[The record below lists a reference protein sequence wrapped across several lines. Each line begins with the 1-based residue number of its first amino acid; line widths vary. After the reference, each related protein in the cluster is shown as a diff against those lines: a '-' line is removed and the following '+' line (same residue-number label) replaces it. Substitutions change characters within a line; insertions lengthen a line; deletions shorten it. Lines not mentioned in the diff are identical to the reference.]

1 MNSQNPNWFHGAN
14 TRETLGGPRPVKQ
27 VKSAVIGL
35 IGTAPAGLV
44 NTHVLID
51 SETAAAQYGPELPGF
66 TIPQALRAIADHG
79 VMSVVVINVLDPTK
93 HFSAVVGEE
102 VLPDGSGQLAHQCVS
117 NVVVKGTGSM
127 AASTFKEG
135 TDYAL
140 NASTGTVT
148 RIASGSIPV
157 DGKVT
162 VDYRWLDPSKVTA
175 ADIIGSVGASGRRSG
190 ILALDDVFSDQG
202 FDSKILIA
210 PVYGTQMSVTAAL
223 SVMADKLG
231 AVAYVDA
238 PVGCSVQQV
247 LAGRGPKGT
256 INFNT
261 SSDRVRLCY
270 PHLKVYDPVTN
281 ADRLEPLSVRA
292 AALRAR
298 VDLDEGYW
306 VSSSN
311 HEIKGVTGM
320 ERPISARIDD
330 ATCEAN
336 LLNEAGV
343 TTVFNSF
350 GTGIRLW
357 GNRNAA
363 FPTSTHITSFENVR
377 RTADIFN
384 ESLRLTSLQYV
395 DQPMSDALID
405 NILGTAENY
414 ARTMSGD
421 GALLGFKVWYDK
433 ARNTRSELGSGHLRI
448 SYKITPSIPMEWLTY
463 EAEITDEYVMNLK
476 SGGGK

>member
-1 MNSQNPNWFHGAN
+1 MNSQNPNWFHGTN

-35 IGTAPAGLV
+35 IGTAPAGPV
-44 NTHVLID
+44 NTHVLVS
-51 SETAAAQYGPELPGF
+51 SETAAAQFGPELPGF

-79 VMSVVVINVLDPTK
+79 VMSVVVINVLDP
-93 HFSAVVGEE
+93 SAHTTQVTGEIIN
-102 VLPDGSGQLAHQCVS
+102 LQDGGRLAHGFVS
-117 NVVVKGTGSM
+117 H
-127 AASTFKEG
+127 
-135 TDYAL
+135 
-140 NASTGTVT
+140 
-148 RIASGSIPV
+148 
-157 DGKVT
+157 VT
-162 VDYRWLDPSKVTA
+162 VKDNLGNTTYSVDKDYTLDAQAGIITPVTGGALASATNVLVTYGWADPSKVTA
-175 ADIIGSVGASGRRSG
+175 ADIIGSVNASGRRSG
-190 ILALDDVFSDQG
+190 ILALDDVFSDLG

-210 PVYGTQMSVTAAL
+210 PTYCTQASVAAAL

-281 ADRLEPLSVRA
+281 TDRLEPLSVRA

-330 ATCEAN
+330 ETCEAN

-384 ESLRLTSLQYV
+384 ESLRLTSLQYM
-395 DQPMSDALID
+395 DQSLSDALVD
-405 NILGTAENY
+405 SILGMAENY
-414 ARTMSGD
+414 ARTMLGD

-433 ARNTRSELGSGHLRI
+433 ARNTRSELGAGHLRI
-448 SYKITPSIPMEWLTY
+448 SYKITPSVPMEWLTY
-463 EAEITDEYVMNLK
+463 EAEITDEYVMNIK

>member
-35 IGTAPAGLV
+35 IGTAPSGVV
-44 NTHVLID
+44 NSHVLIS
-51 SETAAAQYGPELPGF
+51 SETDAAQYGPELPGF

-79 VMSVVVINVLDPTK
+79 VMSVVVINVLNPSV
-93 HFSAVVGEE
+93 HISRAVDE
-102 VLPDGSGQLAHQCVS
+102 VVTPEGGGKLAHGMVRE
-117 NVVVKGTGSM
+117 VVVKS
-127 AASTFKEG
+127 
-135 TDYAL
+135 
-140 NASTGTVT
+140 STGTSTYVAGKDYTLDAQTGLIT
-148 RIASGSIPV
+148 RLA
-157 DGKVT
+157 DGGIMATDEVKVS
-162 VDYRWLDPSKVTA
+162 YAWLDPTKVTA

-190 ILALDDVFSDQG
+190 ILALDDVFSDLG

-210 PVYGTQMSVTAAL
+210 PVYGTQTSVTAAL
-223 SVMADKLG
+223 SVMTDKLG

-247 LAGRGPKGT
+247 LAGRGPKGA

-363 FPTSTHITSFENVR
+363 FPASTHITSFESVR

-433 ARNTRSELGSGHLRI
+433 ARNTRSELGSGHLRV
-448 SYKITPSIPMEWLTY
+448 SYKITPSVPMEWLTY

>member
-35 IGTAPAGLV
+35 IGTAPAGPV

-79 VMSVVVINVLDPTK
+79 VMSVVVINVLNPATHSSRVTD
-93 HFSAVVGEE
+93 E
-102 VLPDGSGQLAHQCVS
+102 VIPPEGGAKLAHGMVS
-117 NVVVKGTGSM
+117 EVVVKDATGTTTYVAG
-127 AASTFKEG
+127 K
-135 TDYAL
+135 DYTL
-140 NASTGTVT
+140 NASSGVIT
-148 RIASGSIPV
+148 RLA
-157 DGKVT
+157 DGGIMATDSVKVSYT
-162 VDYRWLDPSKVTA
+162 WLDPSKVTA

-190 ILALDDVFSDQG
+190 ILALDDVFSDLG

-210 PVYGTQMSVTAAL
+210 PVYCTQTSVTAAL

>member
-1 MNSQNPNWFHGAN
+1 
-14 TRETLGGPRPVKQ
+14 
-27 VKSAVIGL
+27 
-35 IGTAPAGLV
+35 
-44 NTHVLID
+44 
-51 SETAAAQYGPELPGF
+51 
-66 TIPQALRAIADHG
+66 
-79 VMSVVVINVLDPTK
+79 
-93 HFSAVVGEE
+93 
-102 VLPDGSGQLAHQCVS
+102 
-117 NVVVKGTGSM
+117 
-127 AASTFKEG
+127 
-135 TDYAL
+135 
-140 NASTGTVT
+140 
-148 RIASGSIPV
+148 
-157 DGKVT
+157 
-162 VDYRWLDPSKVTA
+162 
-175 ADIIGSVGASGRRSG
+175 
-190 ILALDDVFSDQG
+190 
-202 FDSKILIA
+202 
-210 PVYGTQMSVTAAL
+210 
-223 SVMADKLG
+223 
-231 AVAYVDA
+231 
-238 PVGCSVQQV
+238 
-247 LAGRGPKGT
+247 
-256 INFNT
+256 
-261 SSDRVRLCY
+261 
-270 PHLKVYDPVTN
+270 
-281 ADRLEPLSVRA
+281 
-292 AALRAR
+292 
-298 VDLDEGYW
+298 
-306 VSSSN
+306 
-311 HEIKGVTGM
+311 M

-395 DQPMSDALID
+395 DQPMNDALID

-433 ARNTRSELGSGHLRI
+433 ARNTRSELGSGHLRV

>member
-35 IGTAPAGLV
+35 IGTAPAGVV
-44 NTHVLID
+44 NSHVLIS
-51 SETAAAQYGPELPGF
+51 SETDAAQYGPELPGF

-79 VMSVVVINVLDPTK
+79 VMSVVVINVLNPSVHISRVTD
-93 HFSAVVGEE
+93 E
-102 VLPDGSGQLAHQCVS
+102 VITPEGGGKLAHGMVRE
-117 NVVVKGTGSM
+117 VVVK
-127 AASTFKEG
+127 
-135 TDYAL
+135 
-140 NASTGTVT
+140 NSTGTSTYVAGKDYTLDAQAGIIT
-148 RIASGSIPV
+148 RLA
-157 DGKVT
+157 DGGIMATDQVKVSY
-162 VDYRWLDPSKVTA
+162 VWLDPSKVTA

-190 ILALDDVFSDQG
+190 ILALDDVFSDLG

-210 PVYGTQMSVTAAL
+210 PVYGTQTSVTAAL

-363 FPTSTHITSFENVR
+363 FPASTHITSFENVR

-433 ARNTRSELGSGHLRI
+433 ARNTRSELGSGHLRV
-448 SYKITPSIPMEWLTY
+448 SYKITPSVPMEWLTY

>member
-1 MNSQNPNWFHGAN
+1 MNSQNPNWFHGVN

-35 IGTAPAGLV
+35 IGTAPAGPV
-44 NTHVLID
+44 NTYTLID

-79 VMSVVVINVLDPTK
+79 VMSVVVINVLDPSV
-93 HFSAVVGEE
+93 HVARMAGEPVIPE
-102 VLPDGSGQLAHQCVS
+102 GGAKLTHGMIRD
-117 NVVVKGTGSM
+117 VVVKNSAGTITYVAG
-127 AASTFKEG
+127 K
-135 TDYAL
+135 DYHVDTQAGIITRL
-140 NASTGTVT
+140 TG
-148 RIASGSIPV
+148 GSIAATDTVNVFYLYV
-157 DGKVT
+157 DPT
-162 VDYRWLDPSKVTA
+162 RVTA
-175 ADIIGSVGASGRRSG
+175 ADIIGSVNGSGRRSG
-190 ILALDDVFSDQG
+190 ILALDDVFSDLG

-210 PVYGTQMSVTAAL
+210 PVYGTQGSVTVAL
-223 SVMADKLG
+223 SRMADKLG

-247 LAGRGPKGT
+247 LAGRGPRGT

-281 ADRLEPLSVRA
+281 TDRLEPLSVRA

-336 LLNEAGV
+336 LLNEVGV

-384 ESLRLTSLQYV
+384 ESLRLTSLQYM
-395 DQPMSDALID
+395 DQPINDALVD
-405 NILGTAENY
+405 NILGTAESY
-414 ARTMSGD
+414 ARTMLGD

-463 EAEITDEYVMNLK
+463 EAEITDEYVMNIK

>member
-35 IGTAPAGLV
+35 IGTAPAGPV

-51 SETAAAQYGPELPGF
+51 SETAAAQYGSELPGF

-79 VMSVVVINVLDPTK
+79 VMSVVVINVLNPATHSSRVTD
-93 HFSAVVGEE
+93 E
-102 VLPDGSGQLAHQCVS
+102 VIPPEGGAKLAHGMVS
-117 NVVVKGTGSM
+117 EVVVKDATGTTTYVAG
-127 AASTFKEG
+127 K
-135 TDYAL
+135 DYTL
-140 NASTGTVT
+140 NASSGVIT
-148 RIASGSIPV
+148 RLA
-157 DGKVT
+157 DGGIMATDSVKVSYT
-162 VDYRWLDPSKVTA
+162 WLDPSKVTA

-190 ILALDDVFSDQG
+190 ILALDDVFSDLG

-384 ESLRLTSLQYV
+384 ESLRLTSLQYI

>member
-35 IGTAPAGLV
+35 IGTAPAGPV

-51 SETAAAQYGPELPGF
+51 SETAAAQYGPEMPGF

-79 VMSVVVINVLDPTK
+79 VMSVVVINVLNPATHSSRVAD
-93 HFSAVVGEE
+93 E
-102 VLPDGSGQLAHQCVS
+102 VITPEDGARLAHGMVS
-117 NVVVKGTGSM
+117 EVVVKD
-127 AASTFKEG
+127 A
-135 TDYAL
+135 
-140 NASTGTVT
+140 TGTTMYVAGKDYTLDASSGVIT
-148 RIASGSIPV
+148 RLA
-157 DGKVT
+157 DGGIMATDNVKVSYT
-162 VDYRWLDPSKVTA
+162 WLDPSKVTA

-190 ILALDDVFSDQG
+190 ILALDDVFSDLG

-384 ESLRLTSLQYV
+384 ESLRLTSLQYI

-433 ARNTRSELGSGHLRI
+433 ARNTRSELGSGHLRV

>member
-1 MNSQNPNWFHGAN
+1 MNSQNPNYLHGVN
-14 TRETLGGPRPVKQ
+14 TRESRGGPRPVKQ

-35 IGTAPAGLV
+35 IGTAPVGQV
-44 NTHVLID
+44 NRPVMVD
-51 SETAAAQYGPELPGF
+51 SETQAALFGAELPGF
-66 TIPQALRAIADHG
+66 TIPQALRAVADHG
-79 VMSVVVINVLDPTK
+79 VMSVIVINVLNPATHISKVTD
-93 HFSAVVGEE
+93 EDII
-102 VLPDGSGQLAHQCVS
+102 PDENGRLAHPMVR
-117 NVVVKGTGSM
+117 
-127 AASTFKEG
+127 
-135 TDYAL
+135 D
-140 NASTGTVT
+140 
-148 RIASGSIPV
+148 
-157 DGKVT
+157 VT
-162 VDYRWLDPSKVTA
+162 VKSKDGLVTHVAGKDYRVDETSGVVSRVSGGGIIAGDTVRVSYSWLDPSRVTA
-175 ADIIGSVGASGRRSG
+175 ADIIGSVSASGRRSG
-190 ILALDDVFSDQG
+190 ILALDDVFSEMG

-210 PVYGTQMSVTAAL
+210 PAYCTQSSVTMAL
-223 SVMADKLG
+223 GAMADKLD

-247 LAGRGPKGT
+247 LAGRGPKGA

-261 SSDRVRLCY
+261 SSERVRLCY

-281 ADRLEPLSVRA
+281 NDRLEPLSVRA

-384 ESLRLTSLQYV
+384 ESLRLTSLQYM
-395 DQPMSDALID
+395 DQPITDALID
-405 NILGTAENY
+405 NILATAEGY

-433 ARNTRSELGSGHLRI
+433 ARNTRAGLGAGHLRI

-476 SGGGK
+476 SGGSK

>member
-1 MNSQNPNWFHGAN
+1 A
-14 TRETLGGPRPVKQ
+14 
-27 VKSAVIGL
+27 
-35 IGTAPAGLV
+35 
-44 NTHVLID
+44 
-51 SETAAAQYGPELPGF
+51 
-66 TIPQALRAIADHG
+66 
-79 VMSVVVINVLDPTK
+79 
-93 HFSAVVGEE
+93 
-102 VLPDGSGQLAHQCVS
+102 
-117 NVVVKGTGSM
+117 
-127 AASTFKEG
+127 
-135 TDYAL
+135 
-140 NASTGTVT
+140 
-148 RIASGSIPV
+148 
-157 DGKVT
+157 
-162 VDYRWLDPSKVTA
+162 WLDPSKVTA

-190 ILALDDVFSDQG
+190 ILALDDVFSDLG

-330 ATCEAN
+330 ETCEAN
-336 LLNEAGV
+336 LLNEAGI

-384 ESLRLTSLQYV
+384 ESLRLTSLQYM
-395 DQPMSDALID
+395 DQLINDALVD
-405 NILGTAENY
+405 SILGTAESY
-414 ARTMSGD
+414 ARTMLGD

-463 EAEITDEYVMNLK
+463 EAEITDEYVMNIK

>member
-35 IGTAPAGLV
+35 IGTAPVGPV

-79 VMSVVVINVLDPTK
+79 VMSVVVINVLNPATHSSRVAD
-93 HFSAVVGEE
+93 E
-102 VLPDGSGQLAHQCVS
+102 VIAPEGGARLAHGMVS
-117 NVVVKGTGSM
+117 EVVVK
-127 AASTFKEG
+127 
-135 TDYAL
+135 
-140 NASTGTVT
+140 NSTGTTTHVAGKDYTLDASSGVIT
-148 RIASGSIPV
+148 RLA
-157 DGKVT
+157 DGGIMATDSVKVT
-162 VDYRWLDPSKVTA
+162 YTWLDPSKVTA

-190 ILALDDVFSDQG
+190 ILALDDVFSDLG

-384 ESLRLTSLQYV
+384 ESLRLTSLQYI

-433 ARNTRSELGSGHLRI
+433 ARNTRSELGSGHLRV

>member
-35 IGTAPAGLV
+35 IGTAPAGPV

-51 SETAAAQYGPELPGF
+51 SETTAAQYGPELPGF

-79 VMSVVVINVLDPTK
+79 VMSVVVINVLNPATHSSRVAD
-93 HFSAVVGEE
+93 E
-102 VLPDGSGQLAHQCVS
+102 VITPEGGARLAHGMVS
-117 NVVVKGTGSM
+117 EVMVK
-127 AASTFKEG
+127 
-135 TDYAL
+135 
-140 NASTGTVT
+140 NSTGTTTHVAGKDYTLDASSGVIT
-148 RIASGSIPV
+148 RLA
-157 DGKVT
+157 DGGIMATDNVKVSYT
-162 VDYRWLDPSKVTA
+162 WLDPSKVTA

-190 ILALDDVFSDQG
+190 ILALDDVFSDLG

-384 ESLRLTSLQYV
+384 ESLRLTSLQYI

-433 ARNTRSELGSGHLRI
+433 ARNTRSELGSGHLRV

-476 SGGGK
+476 SGGSK

>member
-51 SETAAAQYGPELPGF
+51 SETDAAQYGPELPGF

-79 VMSVVVINVLDPTK
+79 VMSVVVINVLNPTT
-93 HFSAVVGEE
+93 HISRVTDEIITPEGGAA
-102 VLPDGSGQLAHQCVS
+102 LAHGMVS
-117 NVVVKGTGSM
+117 EVVVK
-127 AASTFKEG
+127 
-135 TDYAL
+135 D
-140 NASTGTVT
+140 STGTTTYVAGKDYT
-148 RIASGSIPV
+148 LDASSGVIARLA
-157 DGKVT
+157 DGGIMATDNVKVSYT
-162 VDYRWLDPSKVTA
+162 WLDPSKVTA

-190 ILALDDVFSDQG
+190 ILALDDVFSDLG

-210 PVYGTQMSVTAAL
+210 PVYCTQTSVTAAL

-336 LLNEAGV
+336 QLNEAGV

-433 ARNTRSELGSGHLRI
+433 ARNTRSELGSGHLRV

>member
-1 MNSQNPNWFHGAN
+1 MNSQHPNYMHGTN
-14 TRETLGGPRPVKQ
+14 TAESLGGLRPVKN

-35 IGTAPAGLV
+35 IGTAPSGPV
-44 NTHVLID
+44 NTPVLVG
-51 SETAAAQYGPELPGF
+51 SETDATQFGPEVAGF
-66 TIPQALRAIADHG
+66 TIPQALRACSDTG
-79 VMSVVVINVLDPTK
+79 VMSLIVINVLDPTK

-135 TDYAL
+135 TDYEL

-148 RIASGSIPV
+148 RIASGGIPV

-190 ILALDDVFSDQG
+190 ILALDDASSEFG
-202 FDSKILIA
+202 FDAKILIA

-231 AVAYVDA
+231 AVAYIDA
-238 PVGCSVQQV
+238 PVGCTVQQV
-247 LAGRGPKGT
+247 IAGRGPKGN

-261 SSDRVRLCY
+261 SSSRVRLCY

-281 ADRLEPLSVRA
+281 TDRLEPLSVRA
-292 AALRAR
+292 AALRAQ

-336 LLNEAGV
+336 LLNEAGI

-357 GNRNAA
+357 GNRSAA
-363 FPTSTHITSFENVR
+363 FPTSTHITNFENVR

-384 ESLRLTSLQYV
+384 ESLRMSSLQYM
-395 DQPMSDALID
+395 DRNIDNALID
-405 NILGTAENY
+405 NLLDTVRDY
-414 ARTMSGD
+414 ARTMYGE

-433 ARNTRSELGSGHLRI
+433 ARNTRSLLASGRLRV
-448 SYKITPSIPMEWLTY
+448 SYKITPLVPMEWLTY
-463 EAEITDEYVMNLK
+463 EAEITDEYLVNLR
-476 SGGGK
+476 SGGGQ

>member
-35 IGTAPAGLV
+35 IGTAPAGVV
-44 NTHVLID
+44 NSHVLIS
-51 SETAAAQYGPELPGF
+51 SETDAAQYGPELPGF

-79 VMSVVVINVLDPTK
+79 VMSVVVINVLNPSV
-93 HFSAVVGEE
+93 HISRVVDE
-102 VLPDGSGQLAHQCVS
+102 VVTPEDGGKLAHGMVRE
-117 NVVVKGTGSM
+117 VVVK
-127 AASTFKEG
+127 
-135 TDYAL
+135 
-140 NASTGTVT
+140 NSTGTNTYVAGKDYTLDAQTGLIT
-148 RIASGSIPV
+148 RLADGGIMDTDEMKAS
-157 DGKVT
+157 
-162 VDYRWLDPSKVTA
+162 YAWLDPTKVTA

-190 ILALDDVFSDQG
+190 ILALDDVFSDLG

-210 PVYGTQMSVTAAL
+210 PVYGTQTSVTAAL
-223 SVMADKLG
+223 SVMTDKLG

-247 LAGRGPKGT
+247 LAGRGPKGA

-363 FPTSTHITSFENVR
+363 FPASTHITSFENVR

-433 ARNTRSELGSGHLRI
+433 ARNTRSELGSGHLRV
-448 SYKITPSIPMEWLTY
+448 SYKITPSVPMEWLTY

>member
-35 IGTAPAGLV
+35 IGTAPTGPV

-79 VMSVVVINVLDPTK
+79 VMSVVVINVLNPATHSSRVTD
-93 HFSAVVGEE
+93 E
-102 VLPDGSGQLAHQCVS
+102 VIIPEGGAKLAHGMVS
-117 NVVVKGTGSM
+117 EVVVK
-127 AASTFKEG
+127 
-135 TDYAL
+135 D
-140 NASTGTVT
+140 STGTTTYVAGKDCTLDASSGVIT
-148 RIASGSIPV
+148 RLA
-157 DGKVT
+157 DGGIMATDSVKVSYT
-162 VDYRWLDPSKVTA
+162 WLDPSKVTA
-175 ADIIGSVGASGRRSG
+175 ADIIGSVGASGRRGG
-190 ILALDDVFSDQG
+190 ILALDDVFSDLG

-384 ESLRLTSLQYV
+384 ESLRLTSLQYI

>member
-35 IGTAPAGLV
+35 IGTAPAGVV
-44 NTHVLID
+44 NSHVLIS
-51 SETAAAQYGPELPGF
+51 SETDAAQYGPEMPGF

-79 VMSVVVINVLDPTK
+79 VMSVVVINVLNPSV
-93 HFSAVVGEE
+93 HISRVVDE
-102 VLPDGSGQLAHQCVS
+102 VVTPEGGGKLAHGMVRE
-117 NVVVKGTGSM
+117 VVVK
-127 AASTFKEG
+127 
-135 TDYAL
+135 
-140 NASTGTVT
+140 NSTGTSTYVAGKDYTLDAQTGLIT
-148 RIASGSIPV
+148 RLA
-157 DGKVT
+157 DGGIMATDEVKVS
-162 VDYRWLDPSKVTA
+162 YAWLDPTKVTA

-190 ILALDDVFSDQG
+190 ILALDDVFSDLG

-210 PVYGTQMSVTAAL
+210 PVYGTQTSVTAAL
-223 SVMADKLG
+223 SVMVDKLG

-247 LAGRGPKGT
+247 LAGRGPKGA

-363 FPTSTHITSFENVR
+363 FPASTHITSFENVR

-448 SYKITPSIPMEWLTY
+448 SYKITPSVPMEWLTY

>member
-1 MNSQNPNWFHGAN
+1 MNSQNPNWFHGVN
-14 TRETLGGPRPVKQ
+14 SREKLGGPRPVKQ

-35 IGTAPAGLV
+35 VGTAPLGPV
-44 NTHVLID
+44 NTHTLIN
-51 SETAAAQYGPELPGF
+51 SETAAAQYGQELPGF

-79 VMSVVVINVLDPTK
+79 VMSVVVINVLNP
-93 HFSAVVGEE
+93 AVHISRVADE
-102 VLPDGSGQLAHQCVS
+102 VITPEGGGKLAHGMVS
-117 NVVVKGTGSM
+117 DVVVKSNTGATTYTVGKDYSLDAQAGVITRLSDGGIM
-127 AASTFKEG
+127 A
-135 TDYAL
+135 TDQVKVSYA
-140 NASTGTVT
+140 
-148 RIASGSIPV
+148 
-157 DGKVT
+157 
-162 VDYRWLDPSKVTA
+162 WLDPSKVTA
-175 ADIIGSVGASGRRSG
+175 ADIIGSVSASGRRGG
-190 ILALDDVFSDQG
+190 ILALDDVFSDLG

-210 PVYGTQMSVTAAL
+210 PAYCTQTSVTMAL
-223 SVMADKLG
+223 GVMADKLD

-261 SSDRVRLCY
+261 SSDRIRLCY

-414 ARTMSGD
+414 ARTMLGD

-433 ARNTRSELGSGHLRI
+433 ARNTRSELGSGHVRI

-476 SGGGK
+476 SGGSK

>member
-35 IGTAPAGLV
+35 IGTAPAGPV
-44 NTHVLID
+44 NTHVLIN
-51 SETAAAQYGPELPGF
+51 SETAAAQYGPEQPGF

-79 VMSVVVINVLDPTK
+79 VMSVVVINVLNP
-93 HFSAVVGEE
+93 AVHISRVVDE
-102 VLPDGSGQLAHQCVS
+102 VVTPEGGAKLAHGMVS
-117 NVVVKGTGSM
+117 EVVVK
-127 AASTFKEG
+127 
-135 TDYAL
+135 
-140 NASTGTVT
+140 NSTGNTTWVAGRDYTLDSQTGVIT
-148 RIASGSIPV
+148 RLANGSIMATDPV
-157 DGKVT
+157 KVS
-162 VDYRWLDPSKVTA
+162 YAWLDPSKVTA
-175 ADIIGSVGASGRRSG
+175 ADIIGSAGASGRRSG
-190 ILALDDVFSDQG
+190 ILALDDVFSDLG

-210 PVYGTQMSVTAAL
+210 PVYSTQMSVVEVL
-223 SVMADKLG
+223 SVMADRLG

-247 LAGRGPKGT
+247 LTGRGPNGT

-330 ATCEAN
+330 ASCEAN

-433 ARNTRSELGSGHLRI
+433 ARNTRSELGSGHLRV